1 MQVRVVRCWR
11 CFLLNDVNVLKDAE
25 YDPAKEARV
34 ARKERMAKNERKHL
48 QNVAQAQHGRPTAA
62 TAGTGTGARKR
73 DIDRTLATTRTST
86 ASMGKFD
93 RVLDGEKKLRGVKR
107 KVKTT
112 TATTYMRCV
121 LNTAFFPASSTRS
134 KSRRKARIWPL
145 SNKLEMAARR
155 RR

>member
-1 MQVRVVRCWR
+1 VC
-11 CFLLNDVNVLKDAE
+11 KDAD
-25 YDPAKEARV
+25 YDLAKEARA
-34 ARKERMAKNERKHL
+34 ARKERMAKNERL
-48 QNVAQAQHGRPTAA
+48 QNVAQAQHGRP
-62 TAGTGTGARKR
+62 GNGGYGYGARKR